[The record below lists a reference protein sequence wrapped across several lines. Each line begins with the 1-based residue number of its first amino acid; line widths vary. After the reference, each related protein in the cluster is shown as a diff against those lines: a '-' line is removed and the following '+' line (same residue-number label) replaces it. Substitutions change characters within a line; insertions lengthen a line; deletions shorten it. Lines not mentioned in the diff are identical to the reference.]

1 MYKQC
6 NQLNNQTTLTFFL
19 LMNIMSHVTIIIM
32 QEDIISQVGKRFKDE
47 RLKEK
52 VMKYVLYARNE
63 F

>member
-1 MYKQC
+1 MQSTKQP
-6 NQLNNQTTLTFFL
+6 NNTNVFL

>member
-1 MYKQC
+1 
-6 NQLNNQTTLTFFL
+6 
-19 LMNIMSHVTIIIM
+19 MNIMSHVTIIIM